1 MVDATEG
8 AAAPEAAA
16 DQDSSA
22 ISGGSYEVIRR
33 RLVTQGRA
41 LADLAG
47 KLNAARQEVFGGTQL
62 DVVGTERIRTDN
74 NCVPRDIATVGEHLL
89 FGYNVFVGLKKTT
102 AVDDVFTLHRVE
114 GRETGELHFARV
126 EDDQSLAFLHDRNFV
141 KEFNELYQYYE
152 GTRLVRLVTTE
163 SKLLAA
169 FRTGERIE
177 DEKVFR
183 WALDA
188 RGGATF
194 IDSRGERDQVF
205 PPTHDFE
212 WTPTSKTD
220 HVLGR
225 HPHVSVLDEVFV
237 ETVGGDL
244 TIKVEDNTED
254 GFGIYRESVNDPHQ
268 SLDDAEI
275 SYCKLGALIL
285 LRVLPYQEEQ
295 VRHLVYNTRTKQVV
309 RVDGIGTSCVQLPED
324 HGIIFPGGYVL
335 QTGDSKVFAD
345 PTDGLVF
352 KRKISAPNGEDVL
365 YVFHRRLD
373 GLYVLLPY
381 NLIRKEVASPLR
393 CHGYSLFEDGSL
405 VVFRAAD
412 DEPTRV
418 HPMQVWNTPYVSAEH
433 HAAAPAA
440 GGELGRIGNADLVR
454 GISDCYTLVR
464 LVDEERATRELYESI
479 VISSDRALDAYYW
492 LANAEVGDLATAI
505 RELRSTSELII
516 DEFEKVQV
524 LQNQARA
531 ALKEATEEQD
541 LLFGDLRVED
551 FRSVDQFMSAMT
563 GLRRQRGHLIT
574 LREVRFMDL
583 PRIDELEQAVIERFD
598 AVSTGCVEFLL
609 TGDALT
615 PLTES
620 IDALLEQVEACTKL
634 SEFEPLLVE
643 QDRLAEGLDLLTEV
657 ISGLQVDDA
666 ASRAEILEQIGE
678 VFAHLNRTRAILQR
692 SRKEIGAHEA
702 KADFAAQFKLL
713 GQSVSSAV
721 ALAETPE
728 QCDEALSRLML
739 QLEELEARFG
749 EYDEYL
755 PQLASKREEVYEALE
770 SRKQALLDVRG
781 RRVANML
788 SAAERILSGVQRRAK
803 TFKSEDE
810 LNAWF
815 ASDAMVLKLRS
826 VGDQL
831 GELGQG
837 VKAEEVLARV
847 QAARQ
852 DALRGLRDRLDL
864 FEEGASII
872 KLGRHRFPVNTQAL
886 ELTMLPRDGAMTVHL
901 TGTDFYESLSDEAV
915 DAYADCWDQSVL
927 SETADVYRGEHLAA
941 AILFAAEAGRN
952 GLTLDR
958 LTEAATGEESLL
970 TLIREYTSE
979 RYQEGYERGVHDV
992 DAGRLLSAVLTL
1004 RSTTGLLRFPARER
1018 ALATLWWAWGV
1029 EPDAAGRWHRRA
1041 RNLGRLRDALGH
1053 SAPMVALAAE
1063 LGAALGAWLDDA
1075 DLGVDLAPA
1084 ACGLAGQYLAEEL
1097 TAERPRFVV
1106 SGDAEAL
1113 RQAVRRQ
1120 QEDHAVRAA
1129 FEDDLRAL
1137 ESSPAERFS
1146 LALAWVEAVAED
1158 ADVALET
1165 VAALLTEGQLDHAVS
1180 ATSTGHEL
1188 SDLLGQHPR
1197 IAAGRMTVRLDD
1209 FLGRMTQHFAHA
1221 VPRFEGW
1228 RHLRHEVLVRE
1239 RERLRVDEFL
1249 PKVMSAFVRNKLI
1262 NDVYLPI
1269 VGDNLAKQMGGSGDA
1284 RRTDQMGLLL
1294 LVSPP
1299 GYGKTTLMEYIANR
1313 LGLVFMKVNG
1323 PALGHDV
1330 TSLDPDEAPNA
1341 TARQE
1346 VDKINLALEM
1356 GNNVMLYLDD
1366 IQHTNPELLQKFIS
1380 LCDATRRIEGVWKG
1394 KTRTYDLRGRKF
1406 CVVMAGNPYTESG
1419 DRFEIPDML
1428 ANRADTYNLGDI
1440 LDGKEDVF
1448 ALSYVENAMTSNP
1461 VLQPLAA
1468 REQADIYKL
1477 IRLANGEEVPTSE
1490 LSHDYSTVELNEIT
1504 AVLQR
1509 LSFVQDV
1516 VLRVNQQYIASAAQE
1531 DAYRTEPPFKLQ
1543 GSYRNM
1549 NKMAEKIVS
1558 VMNDTELARL
1568 VDDHYVGEA
1577 QTLTTGAEANLLK
1590 LAEMRGLLDEDRA
1603 ERWAGIRKE
1612 FARRKMMGSGDDDP
1626 VARVT
1631 GVLSAMEQRFEGIQG
1646 ALEDST
1652 AGLQGAL
1659 ATGAAGLTDALGA
1672 SATGLSGALASGAT
1686 GLTAALKDGTSGD
1699 LGAELHEITKQLT
1712 LVREAIADPKVAKA
1726 LATRLS
1732 TVGKHLGG
1740 IKDVLADD
1748 VDEKRLDARIYG
1760 VGEEIAGV
1768 KASLDAAT
1776 AGIASL
1782 NLLEWLAPELGKVTE
1797 AVDVGRLQR
1806 EVLLQAQ
1813 EALRAGE
1820 DAVLPPLGSRDKVL
1834 AGTLPVIQDLF
1845 LRISETSQETLSD
1858 AAWHELMDR
1867 LREHVA
1873 VAVGR
1878 LARIEEEQRG

>member
-1 MVDATEG
+1 MAEATEG

-16 DQDSSA
+16 QDSSTLA
-22 ISGGSYEVIRR
+22 GGSYEIIRR
-33 RLVTQGRA
+33 RLVSQGRA

-89 FGYNVFVGLKKTT
+89 FGFNVFVGLRKTT
-102 AVDDVFTLHRVE
+102 AVEDVFTLHRVE
-114 GRETGELHFARV
+114 GRETGDLHFARV
-126 EDDQSLAFLHDRNFV
+126 EDGDDLGFLRDPGFV
-141 KEFNELYQYYE
+141 KEFNDLYQYYE
-152 GTRLVRLVTTE
+152 NTRLVRLMTTE

-169 FRTGERIE
+169 FRTGERVE
-177 DEKVFR
+177 DERVFR

-188 RGGATF
+188 RGGATYL
-194 IDSRGERDQVF
+194 DDRGERDQIF
-205 PPTHDFE
+205 PPAHDFE
-212 WTPTSKTD
+212 WTATSKTD

-254 GFGIYRESVNDPHQ
+254 GFGVYREPVDDPHQ

-285 LRVLPYQEEQ
+285 LRVLPYREQQ
-295 VRHLVYNTRTKQVV
+295 VRHLVFNVRTKTVV
-309 RVDGIGTSCVQLPED
+309 RVDGIGASCVQLPED

-335 QTGDSKVFAD
+335 QTGDAKVFAD
-345 PTDGLVF
+345 PTDSLVF
-352 KRKISAPNGEDVL
+352 KRRIAAPNGEDVL
-365 YVFHRRLD
+365 FVFHRRLD
-373 GLYVLLPY
+373 GLYVLMPY
-381 NLIRKEVASPLR
+381 NLIRKEVASPVR

-412 DEPTRV
+412 EEPSRV
-418 HPMQVWNTPYVSAEH
+418 HPMQVWRTPFVSAEH
-433 HAAAPAA
+433 HAATPVSA
-440 GGELGRIGNADLVR
+440 GELGRIGNADLVR
-454 GISDCYTLVR
+454 GISDAYTLVR
-464 LVDEERATRELYESI
+464 LVDEERATRELYEGI
-479 VISSDRALDAYYW
+479 VSSAERVLDAYYW
-492 LANAEVGDLATAI
+492 LGEAEVGDLASAI
-505 RELRSTSELII
+505 RELRGTSELII
-516 DEFEKVQV
+516 DEFEKVQL
-524 LQNQARA
+524 LQRQARG
-531 ALKEATEEQD
+531 ALKQATEEQD
-541 LLFGDLRVED
+541 TLFGDLRVED
-551 FRSVDQFMSAMT
+551 FSSVDQFMGAMT

-583 PRIDELEQAVIERFD
+583 DRIAELETQVIERFE
-598 AVSTGCVEFLL
+598 AVSRGCVEFLL
-609 TGDALT
+609 TGDALV
-615 PLTES
+615 PLS
-620 IDALLEQVEACTKL
+620 QQIDALLEQVEACVRA
-634 SEFEPLLVE
+634 SDFVPLLVE

-692 SRKEIGAHEA
+692 RRKEIGAHEA

-721 ALAETPE
+721 ALADTPE
-728 QCDEALSRLML
+728 ACDEALSRLML

-755 PQLASKREEVYEALE
+755 PQLATKREEVYETFEA
-770 SRKQALLDVRG
+770 RKQALLDQRG
-781 RRVANML
+781 RRVSNML
-788 SAAERILSGVQRRAK
+788 TAATRILSGAQRRAK
-803 TFKSEDE
+803 TFKAEDE

-826 VGDQL
+826 LGDQL
-831 GELGQG
+831 RELGQG
-837 VKAEEVLARV
+837 VKAEEVLARL

-864 FEEGASII
+864 YEEGQAII

-901 TGTDFYESLSDEAV
+901 TGTDFYEPISDELI
-915 DAYADCWDQSVL
+915 DAHRDCWDQSVP
-927 SETADVYRGEHLAA
+927 SETEDVYRGEHLAA
-941 AILFAAEAGRN
+941 ALLFAAEAGT
-952 GLTLDR
+952 GSISMEQLV
-958 LTEAATGEESLL
+958 EAATGEERLL
-970 TLIREYTSE
+970 ALIREYTSE

-992 DAGRLLSAVLTL
+992 DAGRLLSTVLTL
-1004 RSTTGLLRFPARER
+1004 RGTAGLLRFPARER
-1018 ALATLWWAWGV
+1018 ALATLWWAWGADGEV
-1029 EPDAAGRWHRRA
+1029 AGRFARRA

-1053 SAPMVALAAE
+1053 AAPMAALAAE
-1063 LGAALGAWLDDA
+1063 LGHTIGGWLDEAQLGATLE
-1075 DLGVDLAPA
+1075 PA

-1097 TAERPRFVV
+1097 TADQPRFVV
-1106 SGDAEAL
+1106 SKDADAL

-1137 ESSPAERFS
+1137 EGSPAERFGLARAWVDAVADDAG
-1146 LALAWVEAVAED
+1146 LALEA
-1158 ADVALET
+1158 
-1165 VAALLTEGQLDHAVS
+1165 VAALLTEAELDHEVS
-1180 ATSTGHEL
+1180 AASTSLEL

-1197 IAAGRMTVRLDD
+1197 ITAGRMTVQLDE
-1209 FLGRMTQHFAHA
+1209 FLGRLTAHFADR
-1221 VPRFEGW
+1221 VPHFESW
-1228 RHLRHEVLVRE
+1228 RKLRHELLARE
-1239 RERLRVDEFL
+1239 RQRLRIDEYM

-1269 VGDNLAKQMGGSGDA
+1269 VGDNLAKQLGGSGDT

-1299 GYGKTTLMEYIANR
+1299 GYGKTTLMEYVANR

-1330 TSLDPDEAPNA
+1330 TSLDPAEAPNA

-1356 GNNVMLYLDD
+1356 GNNVMIYLDD
-1366 IQHTNPELLQKFIS
+1366 IQHTHPELLQKFIS
-1380 LCDATRRIEGVWKG
+1380 LCDATRRIEGVWKDQ
-1394 KTRTYDLRGRKF
+1394 TRTYDLRGRKF

-1419 DRFEIPDML
+1419 DRFQIPDML

-1448 ALSYVENAMTSNP
+1448 ALSYVENALTSNP
-1461 VLQPLAA
+1461 ALQALAA
-1468 REQADIYKL
+1468 RDQSDVYKL
-1477 IRLANGEEVPTSE
+1477 IRLAAGEELPTSE
-1490 LSHDYSTVELNEIT
+1490 LAHDYSAVELAEIT

-1509 LSFVQDV
+1509 LKVVQEV

-1531 DAYRTEPPFKLQ
+1531 EAYRAEPSFKLQ

-1549 NKMAEKIVS
+1549 NKMAEKVVA
-1558 VMNDTELARL
+1558 VMNDDELARL
-1568 VDDHYVGEA
+1568 IDDHYVGEA

-1590 LAEMRGLLDEDRA
+1590 LGEMRETQTDDEA
-1603 ERWAGIRKE
+1603 ARWAEIKKE
-1612 FARRKMMGSGDDDP
+1612 FARRKLMGGGDDDP

-1631 GVLSAMEQRFEGIQG
+1631 GVLAAMEQRFEGIQG
-1646 ALEDST
+1646 ALEDGT
-1652 AGLQGAL
+1652 AGLPGAL
-1659 ATGAAGLTDALGA
+1659 SEGTSGLAGV
-1672 SATGLSGALASGAT
+1672 
-1686 GLTAALKDGTSGD
+1686 LKAGTSGD
-1699 LGAELHEITKQLT
+1699 LGAELHEISKQLT
-1712 LVREAIADPKVAKA
+1712 LVREAISDPDKSKLLVS
-1726 LATRLS
+1726 RLGS
-1732 TVGKHLGG
+1732 VSKQLGG

-1748 VDEKRLDARIYG
+1748 SDEKRLDARVYG
-1760 VGEEIAGV
+1760 VSEEIAGV
-1768 KASLDAAT
+1768 KRALDGAT
-1776 AGIASL
+1776 AGLASL
-1782 NLLEWLAPELGKVTE
+1782 NLLEWLAPEIGKVTE
-1797 AVDVGRLQR
+1797 ASDVGRLQR

-1813 EALRAGE
+1813 EALRAGR
-1820 DAVLPPLGSRDKVL
+1820 DGVLPPLGSRDKVL
-1834 AGTLPVIQDLF
+1834 AGTLPVIQELF
-1845 LRISETSQETLSD
+1845 VRISEASQESMSD
-1858 AAWHELMDR
+1858 AAWEEMMDR
-1867 LREHVA
+1867 LRDHVA

-1878 LARIEEEQRG
+1878 LARVEGEGTGR